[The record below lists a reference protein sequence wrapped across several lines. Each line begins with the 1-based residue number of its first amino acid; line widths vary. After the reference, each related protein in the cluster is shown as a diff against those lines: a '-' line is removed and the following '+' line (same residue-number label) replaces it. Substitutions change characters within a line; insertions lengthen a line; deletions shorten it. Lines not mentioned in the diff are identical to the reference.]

1 MTGWRIGFAVGNASV
16 IKGLGHIKANID
28 SGAFGAVQD
37 AGIAALAGDQKPVE
51 KMRRLY
57 QKRRNVLYR
66 GLRKLGLKMKKPQA
80 SFYLW
85 CEVPS
90 GHTSES
96 FSSLLLEKAA
106 VVCTPGNGFGAHGE
120 GYVRFALSVDVSRLE
135 EAVERIGK
143 VL

>member
-1 MTGWRIGFAVGNASV
+1 
-16 IKGLGHIKANID
+16 
-28 SGAFGAVQD
+28 
-37 AGIAALAGDQKPVE
+37 
-51 KMRRLY
+51 MRRLY

-120 GYVRFALSVDVSRLE
+120 GYVRFALSVDVQRLE

-143 VL
+143 VLEHR